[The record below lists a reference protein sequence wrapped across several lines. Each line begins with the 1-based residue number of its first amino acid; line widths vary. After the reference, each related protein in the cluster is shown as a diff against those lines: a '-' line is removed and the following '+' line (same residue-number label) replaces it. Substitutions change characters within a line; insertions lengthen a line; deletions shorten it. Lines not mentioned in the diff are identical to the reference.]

1 MLAPSLALRPLM
13 RAPAGDGA
21 ELGFEVSRWFG
32 SLGVTFGSFLLWR
45 VLDHPGALRPVLE
58 ALLLGDVL
66 YLGSLAPFAI
76 KFGKWPA
83 ILAPFALT
91 AIMFA
96 ARLTY
101 LLCEDWPLLEIVVS
115 RVSREKRG
123 KK

>member
-1 MLAPSLALRPLM
+1 MSLLPWL
-13 RAPAGDGA
+13 P
-21 ELGFEVSRWFG
+21 WQ
-32 SLGVTFGSFLLWR
+32 T
-45 VLDHPGALRPVLE
+45 HPGASCDRRERNSAIAAIASCFVL
-58 ALLLGDVL
+58 ALGLVI
-66 YLGSLAPFAI
+66 A
-76 KFGKWPA
+76 
-83 ILAPFALT
+83 